1 MGAGAKLYLL
11 KELAAV
17 SSSAVLFHYLQTR
30 TLHLLFILLYLNVY
44 YVLFYFTFVCSVLP
58 VLPLTQTLFR
68 YFNGEIIK

>member
-1 MGAGAKLYLL
+1 MGAGAKLSLL

-17 SSSAVLFHYLQTR
+17 SSSAVLFHYLQIR
-30 TLHLLFILLYLNVY
+30 TLHLLFILLYLNV